1 MIFKLD
7 RTVLGN
13 KLISLNLYFPSF
25 VLYVHGHILKGK
37 QERKE
42 EIMKELTETNGKIK
56 EKADEAI
63 LRINKE
69 NKKGM
74 GI

>member
-25 VLYVHGHILKGK
+25 VLYVRGHILKGK
-37 QERKE
+37 QERRKE
-42 EIMKELTETNGKIK
+42 REVQRGRREGKK
-56 EKADEAI
+56 KGEEERKDQVEKAE
-63 LRINKE
+63 L
-69 NKKGM
+69 
-74 GI
+74 